1 MTVTVTQLR
10 KILIITI
17 VAFAVSLGLFL
28 SGVLSPFELKVYDL
42 FSRRLN
48 PVKSTGDIV
57 IVQVDQRSIDA
68 LSSENITWPW
78 PRQIYAPLLDYL
90 AEADAVFIDILFTEP
105 SSYGEEDDIVFAD
118 AVKKAGNVY
127 LPLFLSGNKRDM
139 TAEELGYLK
148 KMSMP
153 DALSARLVY
162 ESAITNIDR
171 LRNAAHGA
179 GNVMIKPDPDGVYRR
194 APLSFRFRDMT
205 IPHFVLGYLLEKGA
219 VAVRDRRL
227 VAGNTPLPLMDD
239 SLLLRYYSGE
249 QPFPTISAAALFKAS
264 LDDQAGKKPAIRKG
278 YFKGKKVFIGLTA
291 AGLYDMKPTSI
302 SPVSTGVMIHATT
315 LDTLLHRHFITPVP
329 ASVPIA
335 LMLILSL
342 AVCWFVFTHHAL
354 GPNLSFFAAAAVF
367 ALGLPAVLFKN
378 GIYVQTIPP
387 VAALIVAVISAV
399 AYSYA
404 TEGKERR
411 FVRRAFAQYMDET
424 IVQYLLKNPDL
435 IKPGGQRRRVSVFFA
450 DIAGFTTL
458 AEKLPPEATAKI
470 LHTALNAFSEVIIRN
485 HGVIDKYIGDCI
497 MAFWGAPLETEHD
510 EINACR
516 AALQCQETLA
526 EVNRGLA
533 AEGLTQIAIRIGI
546 HSGEAIVGNLG
557 SDRLFDYTAI
567 GDTVNLASRLESAN
581 KHFKTRVMV
590 SEDTFNRTEGLFPAR
605 ELGLIEVKGKSLPI
619 RIYELMAAVE
629 RTEAEVKTFI
639 DGYQRAYEL
648 FMEKKWGEAAEAFG
662 RFLDAYPGDGPA
674 VYYRAWCETL
684 KENPPL
690 TNNWNVIKMT
700 EK

>member
-1 MTVTVTQLR
+1 MIFTGAQLR
-10 KILIITI
+10 KIVVLTI
-17 VAFAVSLGLFL
+17 AALAISLGLFL
-28 SGVLSPFELKVYDL
+28 SGVLSPFELKVFDL
-42 FSRRLN
+42 FSRQLN
-48 PVKSTGDIV
+48 PTRSAGGIV
-57 IVQVDQRSIDA
+57 IVQIDQRSIDA
-68 LSSENITWPW
+68 MSGENITWPW
-78 PRQIYAPLLDYL
+78 PRQMYAPLLDYL
-90 AEADAVFIDILFTEP
+90 SEADAVFIDILFTEP
-105 SSYGEEDDIVFAD
+105 SSYGEEDDAVFAD

-139 TAEELGYLK
+139 AATELAY
-148 KMSMP
+148 MRRVSMP
-153 DALSARLVY
+153 DVLSTRLVY
-162 ESAITNIDR
+162 ESAITDIDK
-171 LRNAAHGA
+171 LRNAARGA
-179 GNVMIKPDPDGVYRR
+179 GNVMMKPDPDGVYRR
-194 APLSFRFRDMT
+194 VPLSFRFRGMT
-205 IPHFVLGYLLEKGA
+205 IPHFVLGYLLEKGR
-219 VAVRDRRL
+219 VAVRDGRL
-227 VAGNTPLPLMDD
+227 VVDDSRVPLMGD

-249 QPFPTISAAALFKAS
+249 QPFPAISAATLFKAS
-264 LDDQAGKKPAIRKG
+264 LDSQAGKTPAIPKG

-302 SPVSTGVMIHATT
+302 SPVSTGVMVHATT
-315 LDTLLHRHFITPVP
+315 LDTLLHRQFITPAP
-329 ASVPIA
+329 ALVPIV
-335 LMLILSL
+335 LMFIISL
-342 AVCWFVFTHHAL
+342 AVCWFVLTHHTL
-354 GPNLSFFAAAAVF
+354 GSNLSFFAVASLFAV
-367 ALGLPAVLFKN
+367 GLPAALFRS
-378 GIYVQTIPP
+378 GIYVQTVPM
-387 VAALIVAVISAV
+387 VSALIVAMISAV

-458 AEKLPPEATAKI
+458 AEKLPPEATARI

-516 AALQCQETLA
+516 AAVQCQETLV

-533 AEGLTQIAIRIGI
+533 AEGLTEIAIRIGI
-546 HSGEAIVGNLG
+546 HSGDAIVGNLG

-590 SEDTFNRTEGLFPAR
+590 SEETFKRTEGLFPAR
-605 ELGLIEVKGKSLPI
+605 ELGLIEVKGKSQPI
-619 RIYELMAAVE
+619 RIFELMAAENPAPLIV
-629 RTEAEVKTFI
+629 A
-639 DGYQRAYEL
+639 YQRAYAL
-648 FMEKKWGEAAEAFG
+648 FLEKRWAEAAEAFDH
-662 RFLDAYPGDGPA
+662 FLDAYPGDGPA
-674 VYYRAWCETL
+674 VYYKGWGETL
-684 KENPPL
+684 RENPPL
-690 TNNWNVIKMT
+690 TNDWNVIKMT